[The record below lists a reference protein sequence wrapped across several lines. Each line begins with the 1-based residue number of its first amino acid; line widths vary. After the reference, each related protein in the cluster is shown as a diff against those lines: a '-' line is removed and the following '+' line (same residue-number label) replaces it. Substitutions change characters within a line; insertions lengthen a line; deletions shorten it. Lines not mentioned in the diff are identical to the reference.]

1 MNPVRPKVSIVLP
14 TYNHL
19 RFLPRAVACALD
31 QTLMDFEL
39 IIVNDGSTDDTRA
52 WLDNLQHPNVRIFHQ
67 QNRGFV
73 AAVNFGIQ
81 QSRGEYLSWMSADN
95 RCARYFV
102 EAFVAA
108 LDSDAS
114 NALAYSPFFSIDAD
128 DRVTGVKFDNLLLL
142 RELVTNRPRGMAG
155 FMYRKSVHD
164 AIGMYQGGAA
174 CDTLMWSRMIEKF
187 SAVFVMEPTYYF
199 RFHENRETLSRGPKE
214 QAEIDRITASFLE
227 SHDGARSTEDA
238 SLLYPGIGNARHLA
252 AYAKSD
258 FACRLSKCGF
268 KADALALLGSV
279 LEAAASDEMLR
290 PLINTVGLCLL
301 SDVEPVSFV
310 SEALA
315 KNAKLSAEATD
326 ACIDVVNAIAELM
339 KAGGSVELLSI
350 EASSRL
356 LALEKPK
363 VFSFLA
369 WKENSSH
376 LPVRGI

>member
-1 MNPVRPKVSIVLP
+1 MNSARPKVSIVLP

-31 QTLMDFEL
+31 QTSMDFEL

-81 QSRGEYLSWMSADN
+81 QSLGEYLSWMSADN

-108 LDSDAS
+108 L
-114 NALAYSPFFSIDAD
+114 
-128 DRVTGVKFDNLLLL
+128 
-142 RELVTNRPRGMAG
+142 
-155 FMYRKSVHD
+155 
-164 AIGMYQGGAA
+164 
-174 CDTLMWSRMIEKF
+174 
-187 SAVFVMEPTYYF
+187 
-199 RFHENRETLSRGPKE
+199 
-214 QAEIDRITASFLE
+214 
-227 SHDGARSTEDA
+227 
-238 SLLYPGIGNARHLA
+238 GIGNAQHLA

-326 ACIDVVNAIAELM
+326 ACIDVVNTIAELM

>member
-1 MNPVRPKVSIVLP
+1 MNAARPKVSIVLP

-19 RFLPRAVACALD
+19 TFLPRAVACALD

-52 WLDNLQHPNVRIFHQ
+52 WLDRLQHPNVRVFHQ

-73 AAVNFGIQ
+73 EAVNFGIQ
-81 QSRGEYLSWMSADN
+81 ESRGEYVSWMSADN

-108 LDSDAS
+108 LDADSS
-114 NALAYSPFFSIDAD
+114 NSLAYSPFFTIDVD

-164 AIGMYQGGAA
+164 AIGMYQGAA
-174 CDTLMWSRMIEKF
+174 CDTLMWSRIVEKF
-187 SAVFVMEPTYYF
+187 SAVFVMEPTYYY
-199 RFHENRETLSRGPKE
+199 RFHEQRDTVSQRPNV
-214 QAEIDRITASFLE
+214 QADVARITASFLE
-227 SHDGARSTEDA
+227 THDGARSTEVA
-238 SLLYPGIGNARHLA
+238 SLLYPGIRKAQHLA
-252 AYAKSD
+252 VYAKCD
-258 FACRLSKCGF
+258 FAYRLSKCGF
-268 KADALALLGSV
+268 KADALALLGAV
-279 LEAAASDEMLR
+279 LEAAGSDDMLR

-301 SDVEPVSFV
+301 SKVNPVSFV

-315 KNAKLSAEATD
+315 KNPKLPAESTD
-326 ACIDVVNAIAELM
+326 ACIDVVNAIANLM
-339 KAGGSVELLSI
+339 TTSGSVELLSL
-350 EASSRL
+350 EVSSRL

-363 VFSFLA
+363 VFSFSA
-369 WKENSSH
+369 WKEDSSH
-376 LPVRGI
+376 LPVRGN